1 MTAIELPPFARRLL
15 EAARLQRT
23 PCGAGHIVWRLWGA
37 GAPLVMLHGG
47 AGSWTHW
54 VRNIAAVVAAGR
66 LACVPDLPG
75 FGDSDLPPGGKDADA
90 VVLPLAD
97 GIAVLCG
104 DMPVDIVAF
113 SFGSLVA
120 ALLAA
125 QMPRRVSRL
134 IVVGAPV
141 LPLQTG
147 KGMTLKPWIHLP
159 TQDERN
165 DIHRFNLQAIML
177 HRPTSIEGPAL
188 ALQALN
194 VPRDRMPGRKLV
206 TTHAFRDALGQIE
219 CEFWV
224 VYGAEDSLYK
234 DRWPEVLGMLGAN
247 ALCRG
252 TTLIPDAG
260 HWVQFEEADRFN
272 AELMWML
279 AQPAEPDGS
288 TVGRT
293 GC

>member
-1 MTAIELPPFARRLL
+1 MTAMELPFEAQRLL

-37 GAPLVMLHGG
+37 GAPLFMLHGG

-66 LACVPDLPG
+66 MACVPDLPG
-75 FGDSDLPPGGKDADA
+75 FGDSDLPPDGKDADA
-90 VVLPLAD
+90 VVQPIAD

-120 ALLAA
+120 TLMAVRLR
-125 QMPRRVSRL
+125 RRVSRL
-134 IVVGAPV
+134 ILVGAPV
-141 LPLQTG
+141 LPLSSG
-147 KGMTLKPWIHLP
+147 KGVTLKHWRHLP
-159 TQDERN
+159 TQSERN
-165 DIHRFNLQAIML
+165 EAHRFNLQAIML
-177 HRPTSIEGPAL
+177 HRPASIEGPAL

-224 VYGAEDSLYK
+224 IYGEQDTLYK
-234 DRWPEVLGMLGAN
+234 ERWPEVLGMLDAN

-252 TTLIPDAG
+252 AMLIPDAG
-260 HWVQFEEADRFN
+260 HWVQFEEPDRFN
-272 AELMWML
+272 SELQRVL
-279 AQPAEPDGS
+279 GGAAGAVQ
-288 TVGRT
+288 
-293 GC
+293 

>member
-1 MTAIELPPFARRLL
+1 MYAIELPAEAQRLL
-15 EAARLQRT
+15 DQARVQHT
-23 PCGAGHIVWRLWGA
+23 PCGAGHTVWRLWGA

-66 LACVPDLPG
+66 MACVPDLPG
-75 FGDSDLPPGGKDADA
+75 FGDSGLPPGGKDADA

-134 IVVGAPV
+134 ILVGAPV

-147 KGMTLKPWIHLP
+147 KGMNLKPWSHLP

-165 DIHRFNLQAIML
+165 DAHRFNLQAIML
-177 HRPTSIEGPAL
+177 HRPASIEGPAL
-188 ALQALN
+188 ALQAIN

-234 DRWPEVLGMLGAN
+234 DRWPDVLGMLSAN
-247 ALCRG
+247 GLCRG

-260 HWVQFEEADRFN
+260 HWVQFEEPDRFN
-272 AELMWML
+272 AELTRVL
-279 AQPAEPDGS
+279 ARATS
-288 TVGRT
+288 AH
-293 GC
+293 